1 MNGIK
6 TKNLILFPCDLMH
19 FEAILH
25 ERHKLELLLDIV
37 VPENWTEFPEA
48 IEYAYEYLK
57 AKPSAF
63 GWWTYLFIHYQD
75 RVLIGWGGFKGQ
87 ANESGVVEIGYE
99 IIPDYRNRGLATEAA
114 CAIRDYGFEKIG
126 CNRLISLID
135 YGNIASQ
142 KVALKTGL
150 TYKKDVQ
157 MWGKSVRVYAIYQP
171 YKSLNVS

>member
-1 MNGIK
+1 MNQIE
-6 TKNLILFPCDLMH
+6 TKNLILVPCDSSH

-25 ERHKLELLLDIV
+25 DRHELELLLDIV

-57 AKPSAF
+57 AQPSAF

-87 ANESGVVEIGYE
+87 TNESGVVEIGYE

-114 CAIRDYGFEKIG
+114 RGLVDYAFSHSHIKLVDAHTLPKANASTKVLEKIG
-126 CNRLISLID
+126 LRYMETVQDPEDGEIWHWRLARED
-135 YGNIASQ
+135 YQ
-142 KVALKTGL
+142 K
-150 TYKKDVQ
+150 
-157 MWGKSVRVYAIYQP
+157 
-171 YKSLNVS
+171 